1 MDGGGGGGS
10 LAVFLFLFC
19 FSHLFLFIYG
29 ELWVGSC
36 SISRF
41 LYVTCG
47 GSSEMR
53 GWSRSDIIS
62 GPAGGASGAKDG
74 IGFGSDWIA
83 LSQDLLMTRTL
94 QHGTL

>member
-1 MDGGGGGGS
+1 VDGGGGLLGG
-10 LAVFLFLFC
+10 FFILFLF
-19 FSHLFLFIYG
+19 FTLIFIYLWG
-29 ELWVGSC
+29 IMGREL
-36 SISRF
+36 F
-41 LYVTCG
+41 HLTFPLTCG

-83 LSQDLLMTRTL
+83 LSQDLLMTVL
-94 QHGTL
+94 